1 MAAKFATFYD
11 AATMGDVKT
20 VKAMIVESPEL
31 VHASDDMGFTAL
43 HGVAGQDEPEL
54 AELLIASGADV
65 AAKNDMG
72 MTPLHI
78 AQYASIVNVLV
89 RHGADVN
96 VRAQNGWTPLHVQA
110 QEGEDTGAMEVME
123 ALLKAGADPTLIDEK
138 GNTPLNFARSR
149 EEPDKVELL
158 REHGAEK

>member
-1 MAAKFATFYD
+1 MASNFAAFFD
-11 AATMGDVKT
+11 AATMGDLTT
-20 VKAMIVESPEL
+20 VKAMIATSPEL
-31 VHASDDMGFTAL
+31 IRASDDMGFTAL

-78 AQYASIVNVLV
+78 AQYATIVDVLV

-123 ALLKAGADPTLIDEK
+123 ALLKAGADPNLKDDN
-138 GNTPLNFARSR
+138 GNTPMKFARSR

-158 REHGAEK
+158 REHGAK